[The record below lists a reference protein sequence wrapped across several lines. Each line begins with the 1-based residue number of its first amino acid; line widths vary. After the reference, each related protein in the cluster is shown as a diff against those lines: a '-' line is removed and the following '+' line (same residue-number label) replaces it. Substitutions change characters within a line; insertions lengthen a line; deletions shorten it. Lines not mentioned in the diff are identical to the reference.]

1 MPFSKLTGD
10 EFSQRIGSWLTQ
22 SGPDSD
28 VVVSCRVR
36 LARNV
41 AGYPFMVRLKEQR
54 AAELSRTL
62 RHALE
67 LALAG
72 GGERIWVDIPQA
84 SPLERLLL
92 RERHLVSRDHAPIEK
107 PDRGQ
112 EGRAV
117 AFDSG
122 ETVAVMVNE
131 EDHLRL
137 QGLAGGF
144 DLDLARERVTR
155 VDQSL
160 EGQVDFAF
168 SERLGYLTACPTN
181 VGTGMRASVMLHLPA
196 LGLVRSELEKVFSAA
211 QRTGLAVRGM
221 YGEGSRAAGDFYQ
234 LSNQVTLGREESALV
249 DDLQALV
256 PCVIDFERKVREA
269 LLESR
274 RDPLRDRVMHSI
286 GMLSNARALPTE
298 VALQHLSNL
307 RLGASLS
314 LMDDLTPGDVDALA
328 VRIQKGHV
336 QACFGEPEDSELL
349 DASERD
355 RLRASFLRQH
365 LKKDPS

>member
-10 EFSQRIGSWLTQ
+10 EFSRRIGSWLTQ
-22 SGPDSD
+22 SGPECD

-36 LARNV
+36 LARNI
-41 AGYPFMVRLKEQR
+41 AGYPFMARLNTDR
-54 AAELSRTL
+54 AGELARTL

-67 LALAG
+67 LALSG
-72 GGERIWVDIPQA
+72 GGERIWVDIPGA
-84 SPLERLLL
+84 TPLERLLL
-92 RERHLVSRDHAPIEK
+92 RERHLVSRDHAPIEE
-107 PDRGQ
+107 PDRVQ
-112 EGRAV
+112 AGRAV

-144 DLDLARERVTR
+144 ALDLARERVTR
-155 VDQSL
+155 VDRSL
-160 EGQVDFAF
+160 EEQVDFAY

-181 VGTGMRASVMLHLPA
+181 VGTGLRASVMLHLPA

-234 LSNQVTLGREESALV
+234 LSNQVTLGRGEAELM

-256 PCVIDFERKVREA
+256 PCVIEFERKVRQT

-274 RDPLRDRVMHSI
+274 RDPLRDRVMHSV

-307 RLGASLS
+307 RLGASLGVLDELS
-314 LMDDLTPGDVDALA
+314 TGDVDALA

-336 QACFGEPEDSELL
+336 QACYGESDDAGLL

-365 LKKDPS
+365 LKRDAE